1 MLSLPRGLIVI
12 LICLQGEAGTELV
25 NIDLVLLSVLH
36 QQALVVQV
44 DLAGGHGARGLRLED
59 PPGPAE
65 AGGAA
70 GPGARRVA
78 LGVGRGRIAGL

>member
-44 DLAGGHGARGLRLED
+44 NLAGAHRARGLRLED

-65 AGGAA
+65 TGGAA
-70 GPGARRVA
+70 GPGAGRVA
-78 LGVGRGRIAGL
+78 L